1 MKIKGLVKDYR
12 EYDYT
17 IVIRNAG
24 KLTYYASTCDKKEAR
39 RLAQEREGG
48 EIVLT
53 SEI

>member
-1 MKIKGLVKDYR
+1 MKIKGLIKNYW

-17 IVIRNAG
+17 VIIRHVG
-24 KLTYYASTCDKKEAR
+24 KLTYYASTCDKKEAH

-48 EIVLT
+48 EVVLT